1 MTKSSRILLQL
12 LIIAI
17 SAVGGFYASHLYFT
31 HDRKAIDVAD
41 NNQTQQ
47 PRRPDFSLPDLNGK
61 LQSINNWNGKVI
73 MVNFWASWCP
83 PCRRE
88 IPGLMRLYKNYQKQ
102 GFVILGVA
110 LDDSQSVRN
119 FVDPLG
125 VDYPVLLG
133 GKNGIKISNAYGNEL
148 GALPFTVIINREGH
162 IIRAH
167 PGELSYKQAEA
178 LIKPLL

>member
-1 MTKSSRILLQL
+1 MNKPARILLQV

-17 SAVGGFYASHLYFT
+17 SAAGGFYASQLYSA
-31 HDRKAIDVAD
+31 HSRDVINLAD
-41 NNQTQQ
+41 SNQAQQ

-61 LQSINNWNGKVI
+61 MQSINNWNGKVI

-88 IPGLMRLYKNYQKQ
+88 IPGLNRLYKNYQKQ

-110 LDDSQSVRN
+110 LDDAQSVRN
-119 FVDPLG
+119 FLDPLEIN
-125 VDYPVLLG
+125 YPILLG
-133 GKNGIKISNAYGNEL
+133 EKGGINISNAYGNEL
-148 GALPFTVIINREGH
+148 GALPFTVIINRKGH

-178 LIKPLL
+178 LITPLL

>member
-1 MTKSSRILLQL
+1 MNKSSRILRQI

-17 SAVGGFYASHLYFT
+17 SAVGGFYASHFYFT
-31 HDRKAIDVAD
+31 HYRNVIDVTD
-41 NNQTQQ
+41 NRQTQQ
-47 PRRPDFSLPDLNGK
+47 PRRPDFSLPDLDGK

-88 IPGLMRLYKNYQKQ
+88 IPGLNRLYKNYQKQ
-102 GFVILGVA
+102 GFVILGIA

-125 VDYPVLLG
+125 INYPILLG
-133 GKNGIKISNAYGNEL
+133 GKTGIKISNAYGNEL
-148 GALPFTVIINREGH
+148 GALPFTVIINRKGR

-178 LIKPLL
+178 LITPLL